1 LKGKINIIKHA
12 NLPAPAQG
20 DLFIPMD
27 VGLASPVSGR
37 DHFKKTDITLIGRKV
52 VMDWLGRDIIA
63 TIERLDSMNQDTA
76 YTVIWTKS
84 DNPDEDIPKGY
95 FGHWFNNRRNPFI
108 LDLLILSPTGHY
120 LMVDLKVS
128 NHYQPGQKEIVAQ
141 GYGHFAW
148 SLDDFIV
155 ILNKW
160 EKNIRVKK
168 LGKHE

>member
-1 LKGKINIIKHA
+1 LRRQDLPDRYQRQVEDQLAKPLVTETLTEQREPSKYDIDEEKKLQAICERYLNQRGYKRLKAEIVVIYST
-12 NLPAPAQG
+12 APKG
-20 DLFIPMD
+20 SHDMP
-27 VGLASPVSGR
+27 
-37 DHFKKTDITLIGRKV
+37 
-52 VMDWLGRDIIA
+52 
-63 TIERLDSMNQDTA
+63 N
-76 YTVIWTKS
+76 
-84 DNPDEDIPKGY
+84 GY

-128 NHYQPGQKEIVAQ
+128 NHYQPGQKEIVVQ

-168 LGKHE
+168 LGKNE